1 VTNSLL
7 LAVLFAAL
15 MHAFW
20 NALISHAQDKALYT
34 VSLHLCSALIAL
46 PVLLWV
52 GLPLADS
59 YPYLLASVILHGVYI
74 YLLSKVYAAGAF
86 APAYIVMRGAAP
98 VFVTAIS
105 YWLLDDYIGVSAFAG
120 LLVVVAGLFLML
132 YSYSRNPIKN
142 LNKPQIKFALANAL
156 VIAAYT
162 VVDGL
167 GVRLSGNAV
176 AYVFTSALFDPI
188 LVYYFGFRNNA
199 VVLRDFVRA
208 NWSWVVLGSIISLG
222 GYTIVLWAMTLA
234 PIAIVSGLRETSV
247 VFAAII
253 SVLWFK
259 EGRLLP
265 AALSASVVLCGLI
278 LLKGGL

>member
-1 VTNSLL
+1 
-7 LAVLFAAL
+7 
-15 MHAFW
+15 MHALW

-52 GLPLADS
+52 GLPLASS
-59 YPYLLASVILHGVYI
+59 YPYLLVSIVLHGVYI
-74 YLLSKVYAAGAF
+74 YLLSKVYEAGAF

-98 VFVTAIS
+98 VLVAVLSF
-105 YWLLDDYIGVSAFAG
+105 WFLDDHIGLPALAG

-132 YSYSRNPIKN
+132 YSYSRNPIESFSKS
-142 LNKPQIKFALANAL
+142 QFKFAIINAL

-167 GVRLSGNAV
+167 GVRQSGNAV
-176 AYVFTSALFDPI
+176 AYVFASALFDPI
-188 LVYYFGFRNNA
+188 LAYYFGFRKSA
-199 VVLRDFVRA
+199 MVVIGFARA
-208 NWSWVVLGSIISLG
+208 NWALVVLGSIISLG
-222 GYTIVLWAMTLA
+222 GYTIVLWAMTMA

-253 SVLWFK
+253 SVFWFK
-259 EGRLLP
+259 EGRWLP
-265 AALSASVVLCGLI
+265 ATLSAAVVLCGLI
-278 LLKGGL
+278 LLKGGF